1 MMTEAERL
9 AAYDRMYADL
19 LKERDKVLADMDK
32 LRAAGRNRGTTYQQ
46 LLAQKL
52 TVQNLIGRFEI
63 YGIKEVRDRQAQTRL
78 PVLPAERDLLTA
90 GRTGAGLMGKR
101 DRASGR
107 TAFHIAGGRPLSGR
121 KIPRGKHFGPPR
133 RI

>member
-1 MMTEAERL
+1 MSDLDRL

-32 LRAAGRNRGTTYQQ
+32 LRAAGKNKGATYQQ

-63 YGIKEVRDRQAQTRL
+63 YGIKEN
-78 PVLPAERDLLTA
+78 
-90 GRTGAGLMGKR
+90 
-101 DRASGR
+101 
-107 TAFHIAGGRPLSGR
+107 
-121 KIPRGKHFGPPR
+121 
-133 RI
+133 